1 MFKVLCAASALRAT
15 PLNKAF
21 YDSNKLEV
29 VVDRKSDGLLRQ
41 FKRIAIS
48 FADFKEAHDIVS
60 YINNNKLYADFE
72 DNFFVLYVLT
82 NAMILSYCKPFCG
95 NDSRN
100 QIKVPDLPT
109 TALKVLSPDEL
120 SLHKFLIQLRNQLIA
135 HSDSQAIEMKFTIH
149 TYGDFQMLQPIRN
162 RSSRCLSP
170 EQLDL
175 FESMSLKLLSHVA
188 TLRKDLEPKIIPLL
202 TKEDIEK

>member
-1 MFKVLCAASALRAT
+1 MRAS
-15 PLNKAF
+15 PLNWAL

-41 FKRIAIS
+41 FKRVAIS
-48 FADFKEAHDIVS
+48 FADLKEANDIVS
-60 YINNNKLYADFE
+60 YIKNNKLYADFE
-72 DNFFVLYVLT
+72 GNFLVLSALT
-82 NAMILSYCKPFCG
+82 NAMILAYCKPFSG

-109 TALKVLSPDEL
+109 TVLKVLSPDEL

-135 HSDSQAIEMKFTIH
+135 HSDSQAIEIKFAIH
-149 TYGDFQMLQPIRN
+149 TYGDFQMLQPVRN

-175 FESMSLKLLSHVA
+175 FESMSLKLLSHAA

-202 TKEDIEK
+202 TEEDIEKWGA

>member
-1 MFKVLCAASALRAT
+1 MSASH
-15 PLNKAF
+15 LNWGL

-41 FKRIAIS
+41 FKLVAIS

-60 YINNNKLYADFE
+60 YIKNNKLYADFE
-72 DNFFVLYVLT
+72 GNFLVLSALT
-82 NAMILSYCKPFCG
+82 NAMILSYCKPLSG

-120 SLHKFLIQLRNQLIA
+120 
-135 HSDSQAIEMKFTIH
+135 
-149 TYGDFQMLQPIRN
+149 
-162 RSSRCLSP
+162 CL
-170 EQLDL
+170 
-175 FESMSLKLLSHVA
+175 
-188 TLRKDLEPKIIPLL
+188 T
-202 TKEDIEK
+202 

>member
-1 MFKVLCAASALRAT
+1 M
-15 PLNKAF
+15 
-21 YDSNKLEV
+21 
-29 VVDRKSDGLLRQ
+29 DRKSDGLFRQ
-41 FKRIAIS
+41 FKRVAIS

-60 YINNNKLYADFE
+60 YIKNNKLYADFE
-72 DNFFVLYVLT
+72 GNFLVLSVLT
-82 NAMILSYCKPFCG
+82 NAMILSYCKPFSG

-100 QIKVPDLPT
+100 KIRVPDLSN

-135 HSDSQAIEMKFTIH
+135 HSDSQAIEMKFSVH
-149 TYGDFQMLQPIRN
+149 TYGSFQMLQPVRN
-162 RSSRCLSP
+162 RSSRCLSL
-170 EQLDL
+170 EQLDI

-202 TKEDIEK
+202 TKEHIEK